1 MSEANTTYTNKL
13 ILAPAYNARSPT
25 AKMAKL
31 SESQSASLPSRKS
44 NRPGKLELSTS
55 QVLLL
60 TFTLLTLPLL
70 LQALYNTY
78 LTPHLA
84 PLHAPQNDSN
94 TSLDPSSPSLL
105 PACRAHTYTTQIVS
119 LDPLMIYINNF
130 TSSAEAEALIKLGA
144 DDFEDSFI
152 SRPSGGTQKA
162 SGRTSQS
169 APLAIEEPLVEC
181 IVARAR
187 AFLGTMLHAHERFS
201 TPQLVRYFPTQR
213 YDLHTDFW
221 PRHQRLSDGS
231 GRLFNRPASF
241 FVFLRDNCT
250 DGETYFPGVGIEE
263 GKEVGFGGC
272 IHGSLC
278 TFRLRTS
285 CFHSF
290 SASTLAHLALR
301 K

>member
-78 LTPHLA
+78 LTPHLP

-201 TPQLVRYFPTQR
+201 TYVHHPT
-213 YDLHTDFW
+213 LAPSLLEKTTT
-221 PRHQRLSDGS
+221 RL
-231 GRLFNRPASF
+231 
-241 FVFLRDNCT
+241 T
-250 DGETYFPGVGIEE
+250 
-263 GKEVGFGGC
+263 
-272 IHGSLC
+272 
-278 TFRLRTS
+278 
-285 CFHSF
+285 F
-290 SASTLAHLALR
+290 SASYLVPSSYATSRPSVTTCTRTSGPATSASPMGVGGCSTGR
-301 K
+301 RASSFF